1 MFRGKVVT
9 LHSQNGNGA
18 SLRGRPGF
26 TGMPKDIDS
35 DATGQRKQRGFRAVP
50 FGGLVLR
57 GPETTPEGRDGQ
69 FERFVARRKHKT
81 AESLILAQD
90 ER

>member
-1 MFRGKVVT
+1 MFRGKAVT

-50 FGGLVLR
+50 SWGGFCG
-57 GPETTPEGRDGQ
+57 GPRQHRKAGTDNSRDSSQDGNIKQ
-69 FERFVARRKHKT
+69 RRV
-81 AESLILAQD
+81 
-90 ER
+90 

>member
-1 MFRGKVVT
+1 MFRGKAVT

-50 FGGLVLR
+50 SWGGFCG
-57 GPETTPEGRDGQ
+57 GPRQHRKAGTDNSRD
-69 FERFVARRKHKT
+69 
-81 AESLILAQD
+81 SSQD
-90 ER
+90 GNINSGEFDPGSG